1 MKNEK
6 NWYRCTTR
14 NEMLKLVNAG
24 FNYTNFR
31 KDKFNNGENTY
42 YFERTLELEKYLAST
57 ASV

>member
-1 MKNEK
+1 MRDEK

-14 NEMLKLVNAG
+14 NEMVKLINTG

-42 YFERTLELEKYLAST
+42 YFERTLELDKYLAST
-57 ASV
+57 ARV